1 MFGDKEVLVPARKL
15 LGLPGGTQ
23 ETASSIEYFHILLD
37 RHEVVC
43 ANGAW
48 SETLL
53 TGPDTCRQIALLF
66 PELASPSHVVPP
78 ARRIVE
84 PRWTGQMI
92 QRHLAN
98 GRDLHEPGGAIW
110 PETQSVSSRPLR
122 PASGAAPAIL
132 AMNLPGQP

>member
-53 TGPDTCRQIALLF
+53 TGPDTCREIALLF

-98 GRDLHEPGGAIW
+98 GRDLHEPGGRRSGLKLSRSAADHCARAAVQRR
-110 PETQSVSSRPLR
+110 QSWR
-122 PASGAAPAIL
+122 
-132 AMNLPGQP
+132 